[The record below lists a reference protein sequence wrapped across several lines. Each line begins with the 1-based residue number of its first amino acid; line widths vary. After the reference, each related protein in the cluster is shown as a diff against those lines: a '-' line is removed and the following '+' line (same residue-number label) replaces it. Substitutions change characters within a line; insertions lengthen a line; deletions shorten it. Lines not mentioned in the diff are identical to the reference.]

1 MMILHSNHAYGI
13 CLLSA
18 VDLST
23 STTAGQTLLQ
33 HCGYERVLVNIC
45 KIENQFYLDKHNTSL
60 LHMFNTYI
68 TLSVTPHGYVEHKLK
83 ERDTVTYYI

>member
-1 MMILHSNHAYGI
+1 MILHSNHAYGI

-33 HCGYERVLVNIC
+33 HYSYRRVLINIC
-45 KIENQFYLDKHNTSL
+45 KIENQFYYDKHNTKQ

-68 TLSVTPHGYVEHKLK
+68 ILSVIPHDYEKHKLK
-83 ERDTVTYYI
+83 ERIIVTYYI